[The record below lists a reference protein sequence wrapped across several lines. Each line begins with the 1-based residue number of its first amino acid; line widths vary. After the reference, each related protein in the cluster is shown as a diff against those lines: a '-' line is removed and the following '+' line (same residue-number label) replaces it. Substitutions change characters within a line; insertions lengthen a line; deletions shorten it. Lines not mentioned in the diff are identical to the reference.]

1 MKVTETID
9 STKRGKYARYFDEIE
24 IGDSYTSPGRTVT
37 EADLVNFSALT
48 GDWYPL
54 HTNIEWAKSSIFG
67 ERVAH
72 GLLVLSYAF
81 GLLPLEPGPIVAF
94 YGMDKVRFFL
104 PTKIGDTI
112 KVTSELKE
120 KEERGD
126 DLGLATFHMTILNQR
141 DEVVAKTINKVLL
154 KRRPD

>member
-1 MKVTETID
+1 MTEVKQ
-9 STKRGKYARYFDEIE
+9 STKVGDFARYFDDLE
-24 IGDSYTSPGRTVT
+24 IGDSYTTAGRTIT
-37 EADLVNFSALT
+37 EGDLVNFSALT

-54 HTNIEWAKSSIFG
+54 HTDIEWAKESIFG
-67 ERVAH
+67 ERIAH
-72 GLLVLSYAF
+72 GMLVLSYAF

-112 KVTSELKE
+112 KVESELKE
-120 KEERGD
+120 KEERD
-126 DLGLATFHMTILNQR
+126 EDLGLATFHLTISNQR

>member
-1 MKVTETID
+1 MTEVKEGTKVGD
-9 STKRGKYARYFDEIE
+9 FARYFDQLEV
-24 IGDSYTSPGRTVT
+24 GDSYNSAGRTIT
-37 EADLVNFSALT
+37 ESDLVSFAALT

-54 HTNIEWAKSSIFG
+54 HTDIEWAKNSIFG
-67 ERVAH
+67 ERIAH
-72 GLLVLSYAF
+72 GMLVLSYAF

-112 KVTSELKE
+112 KVNSELKE

-126 DLGLATFHMTILNQR
+126 DLGLATFHMTISNQR